1 MKSRSFFAFA
11 LLFALFPNA
20 AKAGQADDT
29 TITID
34 SQADGPTPLIVQ
46 LTLSASDTTTLRN
59 INFTVASKP
68 GSVVR
73 AFSQTF
79 SASYLTSRGFLD
91 TAGGKIFLP
100 VYGLYAEYNNVV
112 TLTYGF
118 LDGTSKQDASTITT
132 GAIIDPC
139 GISTPTVLKA
149 RSATTDLSY
158 DYMLVRGAC
167 GSGNGISPVILDTDG
182 AVRWISPFATN
193 AILTAASTFFD
204 HAVYITEGSTLNR
217 VDLDG
222 TITPVADYASL
233 GVINFH
239 HEIDPGSNGMIL
251 DADTDTYFETVNM
264 EVNGAGTVLKT
275 WNLADIISEAMIAD
289 GDDPSQFVYPT
300 PTDWF
305 HNNSVAYRL
314 SDNSLVVSSREDFV
328 IALDYNTS
336 AIKWILG
343 DTTKKWYEFP
353 SLQKYS
359 LNLGPDTLP
368 PIGQHSVSFT
378 YDDNLLLMDNGRNS
392 QFQDPMGI
400 NRTYSSPRKYD
411 LNFPDMLA
419 TEVWNY
425 PWNESIYSQFCGSI
439 YEDAPLNYLIDYAF
453 ITEGDLPTT
462 AQLVGLDA
470 TGDQIF
476 DYEYPT
482 GGCNT
487 AYNSIP
493 LHAEQFSLSTA
504 AQALNIS
511 TRGTVMGGD
520 NALIGGFIVSGFENK
535 NIVLRAL
542 GPSLAGQGVSS
553 TLPNPVLTLYDST
566 GAIVAS
572 NDDWAKDAS
581 ATTIEA
587 NGLAPVNANEAAILQ
602 NLVPGAYTV
611 VVTSADDQTGIALVE
626 AYDLSR
632 NSNSDLGNIST
643 RGFVGSGDNVLIDG
657 FIIGSRNDANMVV
670 RAIGPSLADAGV
682 TGALPD
688 PKLTIYDSNGALIG
702 GNDNWED
709 DPAADTLLLQG
720 LAPAES
726 AESAILITLSPGL
739 YTVVVQSAD
748 GATGIGLVEAYNL
761 P

>member
-1 MKSRSFFAFA
+1 MNLRSLLVATIFGAFFIHHA
-11 LLFALFPNA
+11 L
-20 AKAGQADDT
+20 AGQADDT

-59 INFTVASKP
+59 INFTVASKS

-79 SASYLTSRGFLD
+79 SASYLTNRGLLD
-91 TAGGKIFLP
+91 AADGKIFLP
-100 VYGLYAEYNNVV
+100 IYGLYAEYDNSV

-118 LDGTSKQDASTITT
+118 LDGTSKQDATTITT
-132 GAIIDPC
+132 SAITDPC
-139 GISTPTVLKA
+139 GIGTPTVLKT

-167 GSGNGISPVILDTDG
+167 GSGSGISPVILDTDG

-193 AILTAASTFFD
+193 GILTAASTFFD
-204 HAVYITEGSTLNR
+204 HAVYITAGSTLNR

-222 TITPVADYASL
+222 TITPAADYASL

-251 DADTDTYFETVNM
+251 DADTDTYFETINM
-264 EVNGAGTVLKT
+264 EVDGAGTVLKT
-275 WNLADIISEAMIAD
+275 WNLAEIISQAMIAD

-328 IALDYNTS
+328 IALDYKTDE
-336 AIKWILG
+336 IKWILG

-359 LNLGPDTLP
+359 LALAPDTLP
-368 PIGQHSVSFT
+368 PIGQHSLSFT
-378 YDDNLLLMDNGRNS
+378 FDDNLLLMDNGRNS

-411 LNFPDMLA
+411 LNLPDMLA
-419 TEVWNY
+419 TEVWSY
-425 PWNESIYSQFCGSI
+425 PWDESIYSQFCGSI

-453 ITEGDLPTT
+453 ITQGDLPTT

-470 TGDQIF
+470 AGDQVF

-487 AYNSIP
+487 AYNSVP
-493 LHAEQFSLSTA
+493 LHAEQFFLSTA

-511 TRGTVMGGD
+511 TRGAVMGGD

-535 NIVLRAL
+535 KIVLRAI
-542 GPSLAGQGVSS
+542 GPSLADQGVSG

-572 NDDWAKDAS
+572 NDDWANDVS

-587 NGLAPVNANEAAILQ
+587 NGLAPVNAHEAAILQ
-602 NLVPGAYTV
+602 NLAPGAYTV

-643 RGFVGSGDNVLIDG
+643 RGFVGNGDDVLIGG
-657 FIIGSRNDANMVV
+657 FIVGSRNNANVVV
-670 RAIGPSLADAGV
+670 RAIGPSLAEAGV
-682 TGALPD
+682 TEALAD
-688 PKLTIYDSNGALIG
+688 PKLTIYDSNGTPIG

-709 DPAADTLLLQG
+709 DSAADTLVLQG
-720 LAPAES
+720 LAPAEP
-726 AESAILITLSPGL
+726 AESATLATLSPGF
-739 YTVVVQSAD
+739 YTAVVQSAD
-748 GATGIGLVEAYNL
+748 ATTGIGLVEVYNL